1 MELEGC
7 EKNNL
12 HVHVGR
18 TLIKNGKKILPKVM
32 RDSDVTLQ
40 RPCINVLPILLQI
53 IVITTSQTI
62 LQWEIMHTT
71 TVESLLI

>member
-1 MELEGC
+1 MIITVPELFHMELEGC

-12 HVHVGR
+12 HVGR

-53 IVITTSQTI
+53 II
-62 LQWEIMHTT
+62 L
-71 TVESLLI
+71 